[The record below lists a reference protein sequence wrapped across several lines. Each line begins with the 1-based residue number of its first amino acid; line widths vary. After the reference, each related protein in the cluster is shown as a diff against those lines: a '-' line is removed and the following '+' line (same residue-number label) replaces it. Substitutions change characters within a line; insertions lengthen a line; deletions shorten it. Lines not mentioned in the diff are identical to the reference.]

1 LPDPVPEDVKQARW
15 ETFMATQQ
23 AISAEKLQR
32 RIGTTIEVLID
43 EVSPDGAL
51 GRSRADA
58 PEIDGL
64 VHLPGA
70 TDLQPGDFVEGVVSA
85 ADEYDLWI
93 D

>member
-1 LPDPVPEDVKQARW
+1 
-15 ETFMATQQ
+15 MAAQQ
-23 AISAEKLQR
+23 AISADKLQR
-32 RIGTTIEVLID
+32 KKGQTIEVIID

-51 GRSRADA
+51 GRSMGDA

-70 TDLQPGDFVEGVVSA
+70 RDLKPGDVIQGQVTRS
-85 ADEYDLWI
+85 DEYDLWI